1 MTAGVS
7 TSYTVNITR
16 TDGFSGAVTLSATG
30 LQ

>member
-16 TDGFSGAVTLSATG
+16 TDGFSVTLSATG